1 MSASST
7 NNTVSRVQTRSQA
20 RSEAQPKALQSAAKP
35 ANSRS
40 KTTTRSN
47 AIPTNAP
54 RVPSRTR
61 NGKKAPP
68 RTKSLGKAALLIGA
82 ARTQAAPQPYSNNA
96 CPTPPEVARKDGP
109 ERIVSTPSVSR
120 SSRSSTS
127 GKNLDEQR
135 TAAIA
140 DLHEPYTVDGVC
152 LKELYTKGAA
162 SERRIKNFLAASS
175 LYDCGNSTWTDI
187 PQHIRA
193 GQLRDRY
200 TKIIQ
205 AILVGFGI
213 AKGAREV
220 VDTHHT
226 TFHHCDDSTQV
237 SSPDIA
243 IKASGPSFDLPNDR
257 DSAGR
262 SVNGSIGFCN
272 VSSVFDVKREADVTE
287 ADVDHLAVYNRQIFF
302 EQLNRLFSRSLLL
315 TETHVRLVHSDR
327 SGTYK
332 TTPLNIHDD
341 PCTFVR
347 LILGLSSQHEAILGI
362 DTSVQWTVKGGR
374 KVAGTI
380 STLDGLGKRVKYKLD
395 MERSCIVAQT
405 VRGRGTVCWHAKDR
419 EGKAILV
426 KDSWRTDAQVPE
438 YTFLERAKGV
448 EGAVQ
453 MLAFEDDRVQTKNLR
468 PASFDLGSEDFYNR
482 TMCRVTM
489 VRYGLPLYQFTSQR
503 QAISALRDAIQGHYN
518 LLKAGVL
525 HRDIAMD
532 NILFGEDGV
541 ASGWRGVLI
550 DLDMAI
556 VVQDP
561 LYMMRPESPAG
572 THLYQSVSVL
582 DIRKIL
588 SAVPHDHLDDLE
600 SFYYV
605 LCHLLY
611 GYEGVGAPVAN
622 AFTGRSTLALWE
634 NLKGE
639 DASHRKLNYLMDEG
653 PDVQPPPL
661 YWSSACVDL
670 CNSLHQYILPL
681 VKAKLKVRGTRDRE
695 TRQRLAEHLHRG
707 LEQHYSDII
716 AMFDTALVELD
727 RPGGE
732 DRRREVSS
740 SPSCSTSS
748 VSADSR
754 SHPSAHSAQGSTLMK
769 RSSDGL
775 EQIEVSA
782 AKRQRSAY

>member
-1 MSASST
+1 MSASSN
-7 NNTVSRVQTRSQA
+7 NNTLSRVQTRSQA

-35 ANSRS
+35 TNSRS
-40 KTTTRSN
+40 KKMARSN
-47 AIPTNAP
+47 AIYTKPS

-61 NGKKAPP
+61 NGRKAPP
-68 RTKSLGKAALLIGA
+68 RTKSLGKAAPLNGA
-82 ARTQAAPQPYSNNA
+82 ERTLAAPQPSSNNTS
-96 CPTPPEVARKDGP
+96 PTLPEAARTGGL
-109 ERIVSTPSVSR
+109 ERVVGTPSVSR
-120 SSRSSTS
+120 SSRSSRS
-127 GKNLDEQR
+127 GTIQKNLDEQR

-140 DLHEPYTVDGVC
+140 DLHEPYTVDGLC
-152 LKELYTKGAA
+152 LKELYNKGAA
-162 SERRIKNFLAASS
+162 SERRIKNFLVASS
-175 LYDCGNSTWTDI
+175 LYDCGNSTWVDL

-200 TKIIQ
+200 MKIIQ
-205 AILVGFGI
+205 AILIGFGI
-213 AKGAREV
+213 AKGTREV
-220 VDTHHT
+220 VDTHQT
-226 TFHHCDDSTQV
+226 TFRHCDDSTEV
-237 SSPDIA
+237 SNPDIA
-243 IKASGPSFDLPNDR
+243 IKASGPSFDLPSDR
-257 DSAGR
+257 DSTGR

-315 TETHVRLVHSDR
+315 TEAHVRLVHSDR

-347 LILGLSSQHEAILGI
+347 LILGLSSQHEATLGF
-362 DTSVQWTVKGGR
+362 DTSVQWTVRGGR

-395 MERSCIVAQT
+395 MERSCIVAQA

-419 EGKAILV
+419 EGKAILI

-453 MLAFEDDRVQTKNLR
+453 MLAFEDNRVQTKNLR

-518 LLKAGVL
+518 LLNAGVL

-532 NILFGEDGV
+532 NILFGEDG
-541 ASGWRGVLI
+541 AALGWRGVLI

-556 VVQDP
+556 VVQEP
-561 LYMMRPESPAG
+561 LYKMRPESPAG

-600 SFYYV
+600 SIYYV

-681 VKAKLKVRGTRDRE
+681 ERRDRE